1 MEPLWLALS
10 AYIMALL
17 VLSPKSD
24 FLNFFLLNKSVIF
37 LESDGPF
44 YVFYFINPDVSIIS
58 WGDDLSGPRCDVCFL

>member
-1 MEPLWLALS
+1 MLSESLGDLGVFLEPLWLALR

-37 LESDGPF
+37 LERDGPF
-44 YVFYFINPDVSIIS
+44 YVCYLINPDVSTIS
-58 WGDDLSGPRCDVCFL
+58 